1 MWWRT
6 SANVNRE
13 WVPNWWRSNAETTG
27 SKRCVDTRNRQQIG
41 VGRA

>member
-1 MWWRT
+1 VVK
-6 SANVNRE
+6 NKRE
-13 WVPNWWRSNAETTG
+13 CQLVPNWGRSNAETAG